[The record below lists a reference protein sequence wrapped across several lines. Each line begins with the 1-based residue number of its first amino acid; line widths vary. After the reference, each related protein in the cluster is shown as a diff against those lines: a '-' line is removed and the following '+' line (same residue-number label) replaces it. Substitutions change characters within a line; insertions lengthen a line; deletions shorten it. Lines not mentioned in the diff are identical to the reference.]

1 MLGQLA
7 AVAEAGGP
15 ALVGAMATHAW
26 QTTRDTRWPVCS
38 AAADRPCR
46 PLWERYA
53 AQNSKQL
60 RGVSSYRFS

>member
-1 MLGQLA
+1 MPTVGHVEEDFGHGRLGWGKMQ
-7 AVAEAGGP
+7 
-15 ALVGAMATHAW
+15 
-26 QTTRDTRWPVCS
+26 
-38 AAADRPCR
+38 DRPCR